1 MHRNS
6 ASTEMNAAIQTC
18 LDCYR
23 NCQGTALTHCLEMG
37 GKYVEPDHFRLMI
50 DCAEAC
56 RAAAALMIND
66 SPYHADS
73 CRLCA
78 QICRDCAESCRSVG
92 DMDECVT
99 ACERCADSCEAMAA
113 SPRTVS
119 QEKAS
124 AGVSAHHQ

>member
-1 MHRNS
+1 MHRNN

-23 NCQGTALTHCLEMG
+23 TCQGTALTNCLEMG

-56 RAAAALMIND
+56 RATAALMIND

-113 SPRTVS
+113 SPRIVS
-119 QEKAS
+119 HEKAS
-124 AGVSAHHQ
+124 AGAAAHHQ